1 MYYQIMNIETD
12 STRYEALLDSLKRPE
27 SNKIEALSEYAKI
40 LGKKNLKSYQEK
52 LVEAVTSYFKNSKR
66 DNEGP
71 HIKISK
77 DMAEDAYI
85 LPSSESEEYSPS
97 IVINAFEEVICSK
110 DAHLDVRIALLNAL
124 LDKQQYTEKTLQL
137 ADQVVFSNTHDVE
150 QADFIQMA
158 RSRIFKA
165 ANSHIGSDYD
175 AGTPQA
181 DLRDLILERF
191 SNNKLDEG
199 EMVKIN
205 RTLKEDYHG
214 DHTQIFEQVITVE
227 SALEEVRRTA
237 LKKLLETKKYTNKT
251 IDFLES
257 VVFSEDE
264 KEDSSG
270 VEFLDSAREISVKY
284 VDEHLDT
291 KLEPDTPPDRLRKL
305 ILDRFAQNKL
315 SEGLMI
321 KLVKSLA
328 GDPPEY
334 ARVLLAVSRANNVL
348 PEVKRRALEAL
359 VKLDNYI

>member
-1 MYYQIMNIETD
+1 MYYQIMNIEIE
-12 STRYEALLDSLKRPE
+12 STKYEALLDSLKRPE
-27 SNKIEALSEYAKI
+27 ANKREALSEYAKI
-40 LGKKNLKSYQEK
+40 LGKKNLKPYQEK
-52 LVEAVTSYFKNSKR
+52 LIEAATSYFKNSKQ

-77 DMAEDAYI
+77 EMAEDAYI
-85 LPSSESEEYSPS
+85 LPSSESGEYSPS
-97 IVINAFEEVICSK
+97 IVINAFEEIICSK
-110 DAHLDVRIALLNAL
+110 DAHLDIRIGLLNAL
-124 LDKQQYTEKTLQL
+124 LDKKQYTEKTLRL
-137 ADQVVFSNTHDVE
+137 ADQVVFSNRQDVE
-150 QADFIQMA
+150 QADFIQKA
-158 RSRIFKA
+158 RNQIFNA
-165 ANSHIGSDYD
+165 AKSYIGSNYD
-175 AGTPQA
+175 AGTHQA
-181 DLRDLILERF
+181 NLRDLILERF

-199 EMVKIN
+199 EMVEFGRKLI
-205 RTLKEDYHG
+205 EDYRG

-227 SALEEVRRTA
+227 SAREEVRIAA

-270 VEFLDSAREISVKY
+270 VEFLDIAREISVKY

-291 KLEPDTPPDRLRKL
+291 KLEPDTPPDRLRRL

-328 GDPPEY
+328 GDPPEH
-334 ARVLLAVSRANNVL
+334 ARLLLAVSRVVSVH
-348 PEVKRRALEAL
+348 PEVKRRALEAIE
-359 VKLDNYI
+359 KLGNYI